1 MVQDRPDRHG
11 PITNQVLGPVTG
23 SVLQVGHVDSI
34 TYSAGAPARSRY
46 LEWVRQVA
54 PQQLVGREEE
64 LAELARF
71 CTAPDPAP
79 GYVWWRA
86 APWAGKSALMATFV
100 LAPPDSVRMV
110 SFFVTARS
118 LGDDRREAFVDVVQE
133 QLAEILGT
141 AKDRDARNLN
151 AVFAEAAEHC
161 RERGERLV
169 LLVDGLDED
178 QGASAGGH
186 SIAALLPLPAHGLR
200 VIVSSRFNPG
210 VPSDV
215 REDHPVRA
223 PGIERSLAPSPA
235 AVTAR
240 GDMEREVD
248 ALLRGSA
255 GEKDLLGFLVAA
267 RGGLTSSDL
276 AELTQRREREAERV
290 LNSVASRSFT
300 RRPAHWRAGE
310 APEIFL
316 LAHETLQREAAEA
329 LGPDELARYLEA
341 LDRWAGGY
349 RDAGWPVDTP
359 QFLLRGYFRLV
370 RERGDV
376 AALAD
381 LAGDQARQERLLDVS
396 GGEVAAME
404 DLEAA
409 RAALLDSA
417 EPDLIR
423 LITVETYRD
432 NFRQRNK
439 NTPAALPA
447 VWAALGRADHAVA
460 LAQSMIEPAPRRRA
474 LLELTG
480 TLVRRGEID
489 RARRLAEDE
498 HEPDLRDALLAEIP
512 FSLLRE
518 GRLAEAAGQRDE
530 RLSLSRRKRIDAFL
544 VAAGPEPEVDRALL
558 LAKAIPEEE
567 LRTATL
573 RMVGALLV
581 AGHPDLALRVA
592 DALDGSHRVSLV
604 FDVARRLR
612 RDGET
617 ARAQDLM
624 QEAGDS
630 ERLFRASLTEELTVA
645 AEPLEV
651 VQRLSSELG
660 EDVRDRVLFPAVMDA
675 LTASGRLEA
684 IPAVLDS
691 MTGTYQQD
699 EATIRFITALVAD
712 GQTERAFAYA
722 EKFEPGR
729 PPRLFLFGVLR
740 LWTALAEALLK
751 HGDQAG
757 AYRAAQRAERLA
769 RGPLGDHRA
778 VEAITALA
786 GTVVAAGDIRRAELL
801 APLVPLDEG
810 GRGTIRELAEL
821 LAAEGDFRVA
831 EKLIRGLELLPS
843 KAPPMVVLARR
854 LRNAGDR
861 AALAGLAGYVRSLA
875 EHQESDREFERR
887 SARRAVMTMLCAVG
901 EPAEIIELAARYR
914 TDEEDLGFE
923 DTIAEGL
930 NELAARGEAAV
941 ALEMIGL
948 LSRYAERVR
957 RDLVSGLLEAGHLEQ
972 AEAVVGVGGNAD
984 ERRDRLLEVFLPELA
999 RHDPARAVDEARGIE
1014 FAPERARVLVKIAAN
1029 LAPDERKR
1037 VLAEA
1042 VRIDHWAA
1050 IVPALDTGELAGLL
1064 NVADRLGALR
1074 HQDE

>member
-1 MVQDRPDRHG
+1 M
-11 PITNQVLGPVTG
+11 TG
-23 SVLQVGHVDSI
+23 SVVQVGHVDSI
-34 TYSAGAPARSRY
+34 TYTGGAPARSRY

-54 PQQLVGREEE
+54 PRQLVGRAGE

-100 LAPPDSVRMV
+100 LAPPAGVRMV

-151 AVFAEAAEHC
+151 AVFAEAAEQC
-161 RERGERLV
+161 LERGERLV

-178 QGASAGGH
+178 QGASTGGH

-215 REDHPVRA
+215 RADHPVRA
-223 PGIERSLAPSPA
+223 ADIERALAPAPA

-240 GDMEREVD
+240 DDMERELD

-255 GEKDLLGFLVAA
+255 GERDLLGFLVAA

-316 LAHETLQREAAEA
+316 LAHETLQREAADA
-329 LGPDELARYLEA
+329 LGPDELAGYREA
-341 LDRWAGGY
+341 IDRWAGGY
-349 RDAGWPVDTP
+349 RDAGWPADTP

-404 DLEAA
+404 DLDAA

-423 LITVETYRD
+423 LITVDTYRD
-432 NFRQRNK
+432 NFRQRNQ
-439 NTPAALPA
+439 NTPMMLPA
-447 VWAALGRADHAVA
+447 VWAALGRTDHAVA
-460 LAQSMIEPAPRRRA
+460 LAQSMIESVSRRGA

-480 TLVRRGEID
+480 TLARGGEID
-489 RARRLAEDE
+489 RARRLAEEE

-512 FSLLRE
+512 VALLRD
-518 GRLAEAAGQRDE
+518 GRLAEAAGQLDE
-530 RLSLSRRKRIDAFL
+530 RLSVSRRKRIDAFL
-544 VAAGPEPEVDRALL
+544 VAAGPEPDVDRALL
-558 LAKAIPEEE
+558 LAQDIPEDE

-573 RMVGALLV
+573 SAVGALLV
-581 AGHPDLALRVA
+581 PGHPDLALRVA
-592 DALDGSHRVSLV
+592 AAMADSHRVSLV
-604 FDVARRLR
+604 FDVARQLR

-617 ARAQDLM
+617 VRAQELM
-624 QEAGDS
+624 QETGDS
-630 ERLFRASLTEELTVA
+630 DRLFRASLTEELTVA

-684 IPAVLDS
+684 IPALLDS
-691 MTGTYQQD
+691 MTGTYQQN
-699 EATIRFITALVAD
+699 EATIRFITALVAE
-712 GQTERAFAYA
+712 GQTERAFEYA
-722 EKFEPGR
+722 EQFDPGH
-729 PPRLFLFGVLR
+729 PSRLFRFNVLR
-740 LWTALAEALLK
+740 LWTALAEALLT

-757 AYRAAQRAERLA
+757 AYRAAHQAERLA
-769 RGPLGDHRA
+769 RRPAGDYRA
-778 VEAITALA
+778 VDAITALA

-810 GRGTIRELAEL
+810 ARGHIQELAGL
-821 LAAEGDFRVA
+821 LAAEGDLRVT
-831 EKLIRGLELLPS
+831 EKLVRGLERLS
-843 KAPPMVVLARR
+843 IKARPLVVLARR
-854 LRNAGDR
+854 LRRAGDR
-861 AALAGLAGYVRSLA
+861 AALEGLAGHVRSLA
-875 EHQESDREFERR
+875 ERPESDREFERR
-887 SARRAVMTMLCAVG
+887 SDRAALMTMLCAVG

-914 TDEEDLGFE
+914 TGDDELNFE
-923 DTIAEGL
+923 DAIADGL
-930 NELAARGEAAV
+930 PELAARGEAAV
-941 ALEMIGL
+941 ALELVGMLPRFAARGQL
-948 LSRYAERVR
+948 V
-957 RDLVSGLLEAGHLEQ
+957 LVSGLVEAGHLQQ
-972 AEAVVGVGGNAD
+972 AEAVVGNAAD
-984 ERRDRLLEVFLPELA
+984 GHRDRLLEVFLPELA
-999 RHDPARAVDEARGIE
+999 RHDPARAADQARGIE
-1014 FAPERARVLVKIAAN
+1014 FAPERARVLVKIAAK

-1037 VLAEA
+1037 ILAEA

-1050 IVPALDTGELAGLL
+1050 IVPALDAGELAGLL